1 MCSYSEAIFLFRRQ
15 INMEN
20 IGFLGFSQRFP
31 DHIKDNI
38 IILRKHVAKWC
49 AERPMTALFMIIFS
63 TVLVLP
69 LITAS
74 VLMPVALLLDFS
86 TYLGTKGVGYM

>member
-1 MCSYSEAIFLFRRQ
+1 
-15 INMEN
+15 MEN
-20 IGFLGFSQRFP
+20 ISLLGFSHRFP
-31 DHIKDNI
+31 YHVKSNV

-49 AERPMTALFMIIFS
+49 AERPMTALFMVIFS

-74 VLMPVALLLDFS
+74 VLMPIALLLDFS
-86 TYLGTKGVGYM
+86 NYLGTKGVGCM